1 MRIDALKEIREFEA
15 NEKRRRVLAV
25 YLERKLQLLKTGKG
39 KQCPLCG
46 EIKHLSDF
54 NKRKSK
60 YGNILCLTCWLPRPP
75 RPKIIKICKIC
86 GTANK
91 KLSVGK
97 ICADCLGLRDIP
109 KEIRVPRK
117 LEEIHVKKPRR
128 MIQI

>member
-1 MRIDALKEIREFEA
+1 MKIDALKEIQEFEA

-39 KQCPLCG
+39 KQCPVCG

-54 NKRKSK
+54 NKRKNK
-60 YGNILCLTCWLPRPP
+60 YGNILCLICRPPRPP
-75 RPKIIKICKIC
+75 RPKVKTCKIC
-86 GTANK
+86 GATNK

-97 ICADCLGLRDIP
+97 ICVDCLGLREIP
-109 KEIRVPRK
+109 KEIRVSRK
-117 LEEIHVKKPRR
+117 LEEFLKKPRR